1 MIIYNVTVNI
11 DDSVHDE
18 WLTWMKDKHIPD
30 MLATG
35 KFSHAKMTKVLVEEE
50 LGGTSYSIQYT
61 TKDRKTLNAY
71 YQEDA
76 EKLRTEALKRYA
88 DKFVAFRTELEV
100 ISQQIPWILDHLF
113 CYGTLQDIDVQH
125 YLFGRTLV
133 GQQDEI
139 QGF

>member
-35 KFSHAKMTKVLVEEE
+35 KFSHANMTKVLVEEE

-100 ISQQIPWILDHLF
+100 ISQQIP
-113 CYGTLQDIDVQH
+113 
-125 YLFGRTLV
+125 
-133 GQQDEI
+133 
-139 QGF
+139 

>member
-76 EKLRTEALKRYA
+76 EKLRMEALKRYA

-100 ISQQIPWILDHLF
+100 ISQQIP
-113 CYGTLQDIDVQH
+113 
-125 YLFGRTLV
+125 
-133 GQQDEI
+133 
-139 QGF
+139 